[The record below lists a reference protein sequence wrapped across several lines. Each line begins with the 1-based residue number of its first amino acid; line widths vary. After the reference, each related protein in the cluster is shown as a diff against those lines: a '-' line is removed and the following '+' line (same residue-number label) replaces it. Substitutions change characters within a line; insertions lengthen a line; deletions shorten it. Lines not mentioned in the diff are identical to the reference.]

1 MEEQLNKALKDTEE
15 GIKALDK
22 SIPKSAAP
30 KQDPLAK
37 ALKGSESQKEEIG
50 TDDFKNKFKDADKK
64 V

>member
-37 ALKGSESQKEEIG
+37 ALKGSES
-50 TDDFKNKFKDADKK
+50 
-64 V
+64 